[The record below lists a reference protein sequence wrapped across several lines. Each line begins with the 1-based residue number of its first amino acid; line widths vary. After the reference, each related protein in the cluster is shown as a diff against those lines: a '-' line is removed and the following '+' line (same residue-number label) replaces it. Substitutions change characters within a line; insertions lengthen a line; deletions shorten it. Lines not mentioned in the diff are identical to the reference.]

1 MIEQLDVYFDWL
13 SIQFKRKRPPK
24 FRDED
29 AEPRNRK
36 LKPRQLRPSGW
47 GVSAR
52 RTLVNL
58 PEAEC
63 QVLLREAGLSWKLLS
78 RQAINQLEMFFKREI
93 THCGLDKFVLSKWLA
108 GEVLPTV
115 SKVLKAMRGR
125 IFEEIVTREFV
136 GQNPDFFLSNPNLTR
151 GIVNPLLAGRSSAE
165 FCLPDHLVF
174 SKGGAGA
181 ILVGFMEDKKAI
193 GFSREEELIG
203 QLEKEWNLWN
213 LLASDIGSQGL
224 FRREVINRIPS
235 FPHRVGIAPAE
246 EGKIWLATT
255 KETPLYPDQV
265 LPWVE
270 VFRSAVSSGQVDSLT
285 DIFIR
290 KRFLPRLLSDGN

>member
-115 SKVLKAMRGR
+115 SKVLKAMRG
-125 IFEEIVTREFV
+125 
-136 GQNPDFFLSNPNLTR
+136 
-151 GIVNPLLAGRSSAE
+151 
-165 FCLPDHLVF
+165 
-174 SKGGAGA
+174 
-181 ILVGFMEDKKAI
+181 
-193 GFSREEELIG
+193 
-203 QLEKEWNLWN
+203 
-213 LLASDIGSQGL
+213 
-224 FRREVINRIPS
+224 
-235 FPHRVGIAPAE
+235 
-246 EGKIWLATT
+246 
-255 KETPLYPDQV
+255 
-265 LPWVE
+265 
-270 VFRSAVSSGQVDSLT
+270 
-285 DIFIR
+285 
-290 KRFLPRLLSDGN
+290 